1 MTISLQKAV
10 IIKKKNRF
18 AGLRICVL
26 ATSCW
31 FFKGSELYFFHTLI
45 LHCKVVVVYK
55 IKNNDD
61 FICFKFTRTLV
72 FTICAAVMLS
82 IGDSSIRRSTLG
94 ARGFSCAIFGF
105 GQVLKSGFAARVFG
119 VRPNTCRLTAD
130 ETKLPDAREKNPWY
144 PG

>member
-10 IIKKKNRF
+10 IIKKKIDLLGCVF
-18 AGLRICVL
+18 VFLRPP
-26 ATSCW
+26 CW

-45 LHCKVVVVYK
+45 LHYKVVLVYK

-61 FICFKFTRTLV
+61 SICFKFTRTLV

-130 ETKLPDAREKNPWY
+130 ETKLPDAREKNPSY